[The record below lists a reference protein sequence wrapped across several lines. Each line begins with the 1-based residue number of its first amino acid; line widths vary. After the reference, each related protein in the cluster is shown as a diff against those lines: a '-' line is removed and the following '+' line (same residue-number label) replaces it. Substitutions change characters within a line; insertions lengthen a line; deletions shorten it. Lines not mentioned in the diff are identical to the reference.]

1 MRESKIL
8 DSSIWVA
15 YLFEGLFKELIEN
28 DDKLFLSALSLFE
41 IKRKLFRMKVK
52 KGDLDDKINFVKKRN
67 IFIPI
72 DGKIAENASELS
84 VEKNLPAIDSL
95 IYATA
100 LLNELKLIS
109 LDNDFRGLPNAEV
122 LEI

>member
-1 MRESKIL
+1 MSESKLL

-28 DDKLFLSALSLFE
+28 DNKLFLSALSLFE

-67 IFIPI
+67 IVIQI
-72 DGKIAENASELS
+72 DGKIAEKASELS

-95 IYATA
+95 IYTTA